1 MAHNERAIVFK
12 CGDKRL
18 VGIVHGTGCAA
29 TGVLVIVGGPQY
41 RAGSHRQFLLLARYL
56 AANNIPVLR
65 FDYRGMGDSE
75 GEVRTFEEVGD
86 DICAAIDAFFIES
99 PGLQSVVLWGLC
111 DAASAALF
119 YGHTDPRVQGLIL
132 LNPWV
137 WTESGEAKAY
147 LKHYYL
153 QRVFDKAFWQK
164 VFGGKFEFARSLSS
178 LWGAVKRSCGN
189 NAALN
194 SGQEEKEAD
203 LNELAA
209 TTALP
214 QRMYQGLEH
223 FQGQVGILI
232 SGNDLTAAEFEDMV
246 KASKAWKKLLKTK
259 AVEIRHVP
267 QADHTF
273 SRQVWRDQV
282 AEYSLQ
288 WARR

>member
-1 MAHNERAIVFK
+1 MEHRERTIVFK

-18 VGIVHGTGCAA
+18 VGIVHGAGCAT
-29 TGVLVIVGGPQY
+29 TGVLIVVGGPQY
-41 RAGSHRQFLLLARYL
+41 RVGSHRQFLLLARYL
-56 AANNIPVLR
+56 AASKVPVLR

-75 GEVRTFEEVGD
+75 GEIRTFEEVGD
-86 DICAAIDAFFIES
+86 DIHAAIDAFFVAS

-119 YGHTDPRVQGLIL
+119 YGYTDSRVHGMML

-153 QRVFDKAFWQK
+153 QRLFEK
-164 VFGGKFEFARSLSS
+164 VFWKKVLSGQFELINSLVS
-178 LWGAVKRSCGN
+178 LWGSVKAFCGN
-189 NAALN
+189 RRV
-194 SGQEEKEAD
+194 EKEVRP
-203 LNELAA
+203 NKRAA
-209 TTALP
+209 TMALP
-214 QRMYQGLEH
+214 KRMYQGLES
-223 FQGQVGILI
+223 FQGRVGIVI

-246 KASKAWKKLLKTK
+246 KASKAWKKLLKSK
-259 AVEIRHVP
+259 AVEIKYIP

-288 WARR
+288 WVLQC

>member
-1 MAHNERAIVFK
+1 MSRMKHSERAIVFK

-18 VGIVHGTGCAA
+18 LGIVHGAGCAT

-41 RAGSHRQFLLLARYL
+41 RTGSHRQFLLLARYL
-56 AANNIPVLR
+56 AANNVPVLR

-75 GEVRTFEEVGD
+75 GEIRTFEEVED
-86 DICAAIDAFFIES
+86 DIRAAIDAFFIAS
-99 PGLQSVVLWGLC
+99 PSLQSVVLWGLC

-119 YGHTDPRVQGLIL
+119 YGYTDPRVHGLML

-137 WTESGEAKAY
+137 RTESGEAKAY

-153 QRVFDKAFWQK
+153 QRLFEK
-164 VFGGKFEFARSLSS
+164 VFWKKVLSGQFELIRSLTS
-178 LWGAVKRSCGN
+178 LWGSVKASCSN
-189 NAALN
+189 RRV
-194 SGQEEKEAD
+194 EKEMVPS
-203 LNELAA
+203 EQPV
-209 TTALP
+209 TMALP
-214 QRMYQGLEH
+214 KRMYQGLES
-223 FQGQVGILI
+223 FQGRAGIII

-246 KASKAWKKLLKTK
+246 KASKAWKNLLKSK
-259 AVEIRHVP
+259 AVEIKYIP

-288 WARR
+288 WISQLT